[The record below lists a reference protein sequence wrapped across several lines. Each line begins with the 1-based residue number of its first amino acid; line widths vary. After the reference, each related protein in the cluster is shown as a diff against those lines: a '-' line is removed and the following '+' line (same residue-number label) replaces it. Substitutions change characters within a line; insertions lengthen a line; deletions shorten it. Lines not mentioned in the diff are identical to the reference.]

1 MPKVRIRGRI
11 QNPQYKKVGE
21 VDGVKVITLK
31 AGGSMSLPKIAGK
44 SRMYILENFAGERKK
59 IGIYDSKGNIE
70 KEIHFDNG
78 HKNRYPDGT
87 IEKLKRGVA
96 HVHEPKGEWGSYA
109 RYMTA
114 KEIQQYGALVIK
126 LGGKVSE

>member
-1 MPKVRIRGRI
+1 MPKDKRGGRI
-11 QNPQYKKVGE
+11 VNPQYKTVDM
-21 VDGVKVITLK
+21 VDGVKVITHK
-31 AGGSMSLPKIAGK
+31 AGGSMSLPKEAGK
-44 SRMYILENFAGERKK
+44 SKMYILENLVGERKK

-70 KEIHFDNG
+70 KEIHFDKG

-87 IEKLKRGVA
+87 VEKLKMGVA
-96 HVHEPKGEWGSYA
+96 HVHEPKGGWGSYA

-114 KEIQQYGALVIK
+114 QEIQQYGALVIK